1 MNGRIDE
8 KVCVETV
15 RRPISDIMRENT
27 GYLMKCEDL
36 MEQIASSL
44 VNGVNT
50 DCGRIKPSADCMR
63 EEAENQSVA
72 LRGIVETLSFVLK
85 VLGG

>member
-1 MNGRIDE
+1 MNATINGKTCGEI
-8 KVCVETV
+8 V

-36 MEQIASSL
+36 MEQITSSL

-50 DCGRIKPSADCMR
+50 DRGRIKPSADCMR

-72 LRGIVETLSFVLK
+72 LQGIVETLSFVLK
-85 VLGG
+85 ILGG

>member
-8 KVCVETV
+8 KVCAEIA
-15 RRPISDIMRENT
+15 RPIADIMKENT
-27 GYLMKCEDL
+27 EYLLKCGDL
-36 MEQIASSL
+36 TKQIMSSL

-50 DCGRIKPSADCMR
+50 DCGHIKPSADCMR

-72 LRGIVETLSFVLK
+72 LQGIVETLSFVLK
-85 VLGG
+85 VLEG